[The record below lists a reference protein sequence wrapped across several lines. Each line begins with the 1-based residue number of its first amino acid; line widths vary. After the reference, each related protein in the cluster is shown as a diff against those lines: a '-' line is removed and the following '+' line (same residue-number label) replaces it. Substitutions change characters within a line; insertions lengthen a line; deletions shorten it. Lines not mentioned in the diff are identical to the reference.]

1 MSKLNVTARRLFRLG
16 IRQKMIIVL
25 LCVLSIS
32 LTITGWITL
41 SEYRESAFREVQID
55 GNKLTHFAAES
66 LIFSVV
72 GYDYHTIQLML
83 DKLITSPDI
92 AFAEVKNARGKV
104 MASAGQVRQ
113 NDENVKLFYD
123 DIVFE
128 KEKVGQLTIGF
139 DTTRIVNDL
148 DKQKTAVIRRE
159 GLIILLIAIGEFF
172 AISFIVVRPV
182 GFIHRFLKGS
192 SDNLHQ
198 RIPPLPLDT
207 RDEFS
212 DLADVFNHM
221 LDNLERRQNEL
232 RFALGQAEQ
241 ATRAKSAFLANVS
254 HQFRTPLN
262 AVLGYAQ
269 LLQREL
275 GENSPHRRALET
287 INRSGNELLT
297 LVNEIINVS
306 KMESGQ
312 ADVTAIDFDLAVLLK
327 QVATTFEAA
336 CQKKNLTWRCDALGD
351 ASTLPVNGDASK
363 IREALNTL
371 LENAVMFTEQGTVQL
386 QVVRNHDTT
395 FTFTVTDTGIGI
407 SDAQQ
412 KTLFTAFADDEQ
424 RLAAGGSSVGISLAL
439 AHKQV
444 EVMGGKLTV
453 KSAPG
458 SGAQFSFTL
467 PLAAAAAP
475 IAACAESIVDENKP
489 GAIDVVAA
497 PNSAPSFA
505 NTAIP
510 TEMLSQIEEMAE
522 MGLLSELQAKIT
534 ELKSVH
540 SQFAEHLSGLAEKM
554 QFDDIAELARKLKN

>member
-1 MSKLNVTARRLFRLG
+1 MAKLNVTARRLFRLG
-16 IRQKMIIVL
+16 IRQKMIIIL

-32 LTITGWITL
+32 LTVTGWITL

-66 LIFSVV
+66 LTFSVV

-83 DKLITSPDI
+83 DRIITSPDI
-92 AFAEVKNARGKV
+92 VFAEVKNARGKA
-104 MASAGQVRQ
+104 MASAGQSQPV
-113 NDENVKLFYD
+113 DEHVKLFYD
-123 DIVFE
+123 DIIFD
-128 KEKVGQLTIGF
+128 KETVGQLTIGF
-139 DTTRIVNDL
+139 DTTRIVNNL
-148 DKQKTAVIRRE
+148 EKQKSAVILRE

-192 SDNLHQ
+192 SDNLNQ

-312 ADVTAIDFDLAVLLK
+312 TDVAATNFDLAVLLK
-327 QVATTFEAA
+327 QVATTFEPA
-336 CQKKNLTWRCDALGD
+336 CQKKNLAWRCSALDG
-351 ASTLPVNGDASK
+351 ARTVPINGDATK
-363 IREALNTL
+363 IREVLNTL

-386 QVVRNHDTT
+386 QVARNHDTT

-412 KTLFTAFADDEQ
+412 KTLFTAFAEDEQ
-424 RLAAGGSSVGISLAL
+424 RLAAGGSSVGVSLAL

-453 KSAPG
+453 KSTPG
-458 SGAQFSFTL
+458 SSTQFSFTL

-475 IAACAESIVDENKP
+475 LAAPVESVIEENKLS
-489 GAIDVVAA
+489 AMDVAA
-497 PNSAPSFA
+497 AQNSAPSFA
-505 NTAIP
+505 NAVIP
-510 TEMLSQIEEMAE
+510 AELLSQIEEMAE
-522 MGLLSELQAKIT
+522 MGLLSDLQAKIT
-534 ELKSVH
+534 ELKSIH

-554 QFDDIAELARKLKN
+554 QFDDIAELARKLKR